1 MSAAADH
8 SDPRSP
14 EELLFTSCGLT
25 ASARRD
31 LLAAGSLVRYP
42 KMSVVQPI
50 GHRCST
56 IYIIAQGCARIFYE
70 KDGGDVTESLEFEGA
85 LLVRFESLFR
95 GKASRKGIQVLEDSL
110 LYKIDAQA
118 LEALRAADA
127 GIDRCFRALFEQAHI
142 ETLERLESFQF
153 LKPEERYRQLLEL
166 EPALLQR
173 IPLKYI
179 ASYLGITQVSLSRIR
194 ARI

>member
-25 ASARRD
+25 ATTRRD

>member
-1 MSAAADH
+1 MSVPVAANDRPAPFDA
-8 SDPRSP
+8 
-14 EELLFTSCGLT
+14 LFSTWGLPP
-25 ASARRD
+25 AARQTLQQAGR
-31 LLAAGSLVRYP
+31 LLAYP
-42 KMSVVQPI
+42 KMTVVQPI
-50 GHRCST
+50 GHRCTT
-56 IYIIAQGCARIFYE
+56 IYIIAKGCARIFYE
-70 KDGGDVTESLEFEGA
+70 KDGGDITENLEFEGA

-95 GKASRKGIQVLEDSL
+95 NKASRKGIQVLEDSL

-118 LEALRAADA
+118 LDALRAADA